1 MKNSR
6 RYFWHMADDEGIST
20 AQVALMQRGM
30 EILNSRPPLADE
42 AATRSSFALF
52 GGSCVQQ
59 VDWKEDCERKRG
71 WGARRTLAVTVSALV
86 LCLLV
91 GSMLLMDVSDQAL
104 VPGVEGFLSGG
115 AAREDALLSGA
126 TAKAAAA
133 QRLAVKA
140 SAFQSKPAPAQI
152 LKVVEA
158 TPLTS
163 LGAKSMKVATA
174 KIVVPK
180 PAVKFI
186 KAGEPVL
193 SKVMAKPAL
202 AKKAATKMAVVAGSP
217 VFAKKTAVKAVPVIK
232 LAVQEAPQAQHVQN
246 APQYVQQ
253 VCIQLFFCL
262 FTFTLEQQMRS
273 S

>member
-1 MKNSR
+1 
-6 RYFWHMADDEGIST
+6 
-20 AQVALMQRGM
+20 M

-42 AATRSSFALF
+42 AATRSTFALF
-52 GGSCVQQ
+52 GGSSVEQ
-59 VDWKEDCERKRG
+59 VDWKEDRDRKRG

-140 SAFQSKPAPAQI
+140 SAFQSKPAPAQM

-186 KAGEPVL
+186 KAGGEPVL

-217 VFAKKTAVKAVPVIK
+217 VFAKKTAVKTVKTVPAIK
-232 LAVQEAPQAQHVQN
+232 LAVHEAPQAQHVQN

-262 FTFTLEQQMRS
+262 FTFALEQQKREHEDVT
-273 S
+273 